1 MITFPNGFNE
11 LLPKTC
17 SLMWSPDG
25 RVSVLDIHLQ
35 SKTPV
40 ADVLS
45 WTCWSEDGND
55 QTDRLAGN
63 ATVTTRG
70 LRLGKSKVLRNLRHY
85 MRAQSPKGHRTTKK
99 QQSTISFLQSLDD
112 IRGPSPC
119 KSDELWHRF
128 KGHVLRKTSE
138 RRSGAAHRHGLSPQG
153 IRHHLQLNR
162 RSAGPSRAC

>member
-1 MITFPNGFNE
+1 MQSNVKPRRACVSFGHPPSVE
-11 LLPKTC
+11 DTC
-17 SLMWSPDG
+17 C
-25 RVSVLDIHLQ
+25 RCTVLD
-35 SKTPV
+35 S
-40 ADVLS
+40 
-45 WTCWSEDGND
+45 WSEDGND
-55 QTDRLAGN
+55 QTDRLAGK